1 MFSSVGWSDRMAA
14 LSHLRILLA
23 EDNVTNQKLLLRQL
37 QVLGVAADVVSDGA
51 AAVNAVM
58 RSPYDLILMDCQM
71 PLLDGFEATL
81 AIRDWEQQQR
91 ISAANNSPTATPI
104 VIVAMT
110 ASDLQQDRD
119 RAMASGMNDYLPKPV
134 RHEVLSALLSHW
146 SQVRSSQAVVL
157 PCSETSQT
165 IEQERGF
172 FSSCPQSGSLQ
183 SGSSQSSPLQ
193 SSPLQSGS
201 LQSGSS
207 DLSQDETVHLDFSY
221 LHRLSDDS
229 PEFEIELLQ
238 IFVNDSQKHL
248 ACLRQSIEQQDFGKI
263 ERHAHHIKGS
273 SANIGAMVM
282 QIAAAQLENLAVA
295 KHPEPMPPLVAQIAA
310 SLQQIQH
317 LSTERMTLP

>member
-1 MFSSVGWSDRMAA
+1 MQNMFSSVGWSDRMAA

-37 QVLGVAADVVSDGA
+37 QVLGYAADVVSDGA
-51 AAVNAVM
+51 AAVKAVM

-71 PLLDGFEATL
+71 PILDGFEATL

-91 ISAANNSPTATPI
+91 ISAANTSPTATPM

-119 RAMASGMNDYLPKPV
+119 RAMASGMNDYLLKPV

-146 SQVRSSQAVVL
+146 SQVRSSQTVVL
-157 PCSETSQT
+157 PCSQTSQSV
-165 IEQERGF
+165 EQEQG
-172 FSSCPQSGSLQ
+172 SSAGLPQSASSQSASSQSGSLQ
-183 SGSSQSSPLQ
+183 SGASS
-193 SSPLQSGS
+193 
-201 LQSGSS
+201 
-207 DLSQDETVHLDFSY
+207 EENVHLDFSY

-238 IFVNDSQKHL
+238 IFINDSQGHL
-248 ACLRQSIEQQDFGKI
+248 DGLRQAVEQQDFDKI

-273 SANIGAMVM
+273 SANVGAMVM
-282 QIAAAQLENLAVA
+282 QIAAAKLEHLAVA
-295 KHPEPMPPLVAQIAA
+295 KHAEPMPPLVAQIVA

-317 LSTERMTLP
+317 FYTERMNVL